1 MQSNTFLATLWVLQF
16 QHSPSQPDLQYFTT
30 GPTFAIVIATFF
42 SLGTQAL
49 EAPIDGYGVED
60 FEWEVEASPSNK
72 LRLRGTIEEVTNQ
85 VRAIKS
91 NYKYERRDGTNASTA
106 SLEKHY
112 DEESLVCYPNG
123 WGAAD
128 GNTVQEGVEYLK
140 NDVAGKPTN
149 GPGPGNCG
157 RVSCSYNNAIWWC
170 NDNTESKTLDSFREI
185 GLTAEEICNRC
196 WMSAVASNSGFE
208 NLCAGQMFMKDKWNV
223 IVRDAKC

>member
-1 MQSNTFLATLWVLQF
+1 MR
-16 QHSPSQPDLQYFTT
+16 
-30 GPTFAIVIATFF
+30 PTFAIVIATFL
-42 SLGTQAL
+42 SLGAQAL
-49 EAPIDGYGVED
+49 EAPIEGYGVED
-60 FEWEVEASPSNK
+60 FEWEVEYSPGNK
-72 LRLRGTIEEVTNQ
+72 LRLRGTVEEVTNH
-85 VRAIKS
+85 VRS
-91 NYKYERRDGTNASTA
+91 LNPNYKGSELQTETRNDTDALTG
-106 SLEKHY
+106 SLEKRY
-112 DEESLVCYPNG
+112 DEESLICYPNG

-128 GNTVQEGVEYLK
+128 GNKVQEGIEYLK

-185 GLTAEEICNRC
+185 GLAAEEICNRC
-196 WMSAVASNSGFE
+196 WMSALSSDSGFE

>member
-1 MQSNTFLATLWVLQF
+1 MESWLSGF
-16 QHSPSQPDLQYFTT
+16 QHSPSQPDLQYFTM

-42 SLGTQAL
+42 SLGAQAL

-85 VRAIKS
+85 VRSIKS

-170 NDNTESKTLDSFREI
+170 NDNVSVPLAR
-185 GLTAEEICNRC
+185 L
-196 WMSAVASNSGFE
+196 
-208 NLCAGQMFMKDKWNV
+208 
-223 IVRDAKC
+223 